1 MAIIVFQNFRKGFWK
16 ILSGL
21 QQGLALK
28 ILNFRQPNLYVSD
41 LELAVGDL
49 FSLLVDGKL
58 TYFSTFKTIFK
69 FSFVAYLVKREH
81 HMRMK
86 RSEIPFSTWKY
97 DPMNYP
103 PDALCS
109 ESYHFCLHGKR

>member
-1 MAIIVFQNFRKGFWK
+1 M
-16 ILSGL
+16 SGL
-21 QQGLALK
+21 QQGSTLK
-28 ILNFRQPNLYVSD
+28 ILDFRQPNLYVSD

-49 FSLLVDGKL
+49 FPQSVDGKL

-81 HMRMK
+81 HMRMR
-86 RSEIPFSTWKY
+86 RSKISFSTLKY

-109 ESYHFCLHGKR
+109 ESYHFCLHEKR